1 MAKSS
6 KQKRRDERTFFGIID
21 FVDFAMNFLP
31 GKALTALLIVG
42 AVGGVVGHGIGVD
55 SVIIPEPVIIEIP
68 DVPECP
74 DLACPE
80 PTPCPECEDCKTL
93 DDYTDEELIE
103 ALKPRYV
110 CYPTDSID

>member
-6 KQKRRDERTFFGIID
+6 KQKRRDERMFFGIID

-42 AVGGVVGHGIGVD
+42 AVGGVVGHGMGVD
-55 SVIIPEPVIIEIP
+55 SVIIPEPVTIEIP
-68 DVPECP
+68 SVPECP
-74 DLACPE
+74 DIVCPE
-80 PTPCPECEDCKTL
+80 SIPCPECEDCKTL
-93 DDYTDEELIE
+93 EEYTDEELIE

-110 CYPTDSID
+110 CYPKDAVE